1 VYGPLPNSL
10 CYFKQ
15 ALRSSF
21 FVELLLLFNA
31 SALAKYFYI
40 YHLQNPLGFS
50 DEYWCWFGATAI
62 KIFSI
67 VSQFVWHALT
77 PRQPINYFVC
87 TGKDPTKYS
96 SQPFH
101 VYGFFEILT
110 IFVHIFVY
118 IKIKRYKD
126 QGPDCALKKD
136 SQNKRLLSIEKTS
149 LLSLLLNLVY
159 IFLLITSTF
168 FMMLATKMEPAKLI
182 IFPNSLIIHFTSLL
196 LPGLIGSIMVCLF
209 YIKHKSLRVAFVNY
223 FFGVKEIDVIA

>member
-1 VYGPLPNSL
+1 MYGPLPDSL

-15 ALRSSF
+15 VLRSSF

-31 SALAKYFYI
+31 SALAKYFYV

-96 SQPFH
+96 SKPFH

-110 IFVHIFVY
+110 LFVHIFVY
-118 IKIKRYKD
+118 IKIKRYKER
-126 QGPDCALKKD
+126 GPNSALTREC
-136 SQNKRLLSIEKTS
+136 QNNHLLSIEKTS
-149 LLSLLLNLVY
+149 LLSVILNIVN
-159 IFLLITSTF
+159 IFLMVLTTI
-168 FMMLATKMEPAKLI
+168 FMILATKMEPAKLI
-182 IFPNSLIIHFTSLL
+182 IFPNSLIIHFTSLVL
-196 LPGLIGSIMVCLF
+196 HNLIGSIMVSLF
-209 YIKHKSLRVAFVNY
+209 YIKHKPLRVAFVNY